1 MMKTMMIDYANHDG
15 NGVVMMLMLKK
26 IIWMVVLTRIMMV
39 DVRDV
44 YINTVQT
51 VLYVHNVSNDENSLF
66 RILL

>member
-1 MMKTMMIDYANHDG
+1 MLIMMVM
-15 NGVVMMLMLKK
+15 VLVMMLMLKK
-26 IIWMVVLTRIMMV
+26 IIWIVVLTRIMMV

-51 VLYVHNVSNDENSLF
+51 VLYVRVHNVSNDENSLF

>member
-1 MMKTMMIDYANHDG
+1 M
-15 NGVVMMLMLKK
+15 VLVMMLMLKK
-26 IIWMVVLTRIMMV
+26 IIWLVVLTRIMMV

-51 VLYVHNVSNDENSLF
+51 VLYVHNVSHDENSLF

>member
-1 MMKTMMIDYANHDG
+1 MLIMMVM
-15 NGVVMMLMLKK
+15 VLVMMLMLKK